1 MFIRSVNLGIE
12 TYHPLSA
19 LSRDPSI
26 RFQVSDGSYTLDP
39 ETFNLGTSSVFL
51 GLDPHTP
58 HDFYKLLIVF
68 HSGQIISLRTDTGD
82 ALAGICRVLGF
93 SHKKVKWLKLRKGLK
108 AVSKA
113 KVALT
118 TSSIAY

>member
-12 TYHPLSA
+12 TYLPLSA
-19 LSRDPSI
+19 LSRDPPI

-39 ETFNLGTSSVFL
+39 ETFNLGTSSVCL
-51 GLDPHTP
+51 GLDT
-58 HDFYKLLIVF
+58 HDYYKLLIVF

-93 SHKKVKWLKLRKGLK
+93 SHKKVKWLKL
-108 AVSKA
+108 
-113 KVALT
+113 
-118 TSSIAY
+118 